1 MFALAIVLLI
11 AAAALVLWV
20 IFGLNDAGNN
30 KIHFD
35 GFGIT
40 ADLSPLTLFLLGA
53 LALLLVWAATRL
65 IAAGTKRGMRKRRE
79 RKTLEKE
86 HKLHEKDRLAAER
99 DRDAL
104 RDERRTVLGGGSLLG
119 EVARL
124 VETRPSLGR
133 RAGEVARVRPHAPA
147 SPGEVGDGRDPED
160 RPEQQP
166 HPPRHGTVPPSIS
179 A

>member
-104 RDERRTVLGGGSLLG
+104 RDERDAEAHQRETAEARQRVA
-119 EVARL
+119 ERDVARS
-124 VETRPSLGR
+124 ENDHRTD
-133 RAGEVARVRPHAPA
+133 ANYVRGTEPQRGAHSDVRDADVRDA
-147 SPGEVGDGRDPED
+147 ATDGRHYRD
-160 RPEQQP
+160 
-166 HPPRHGTVPPSIS
+166 
-179 A
+179 